1 MNLFREARLS
11 GADEGMDYKTGDQGR
26 GSGWGQSVSAA
37 RGGGTLKV
45 RARCVC
51 VLGNLWFRLYQESV
65 HMFWKNKESPA
76 FNSEETQKST
86 GLYAGL

>member
-11 GADEGMDYKTGDQGR
+11 GAMKAWTTRQETRVGAVDG
-26 GSGWGQSVSAA
+26 GQSVSAA

-65 HMFWKNKESPA
+65 HVFWKNKESPA